1 LKTADKLVSCTNTDA
16 EQLAEK
22 VKALEGVLEKGDRV
36 VTEIVEILQRSDVT
50 KDHRSSQLKSATK

>member
-36 VTEIVEILQRSDVT
+36 VAEIEEILQRSDVT